1 MIEQANLKAFAV
13 TSTLTSNKVVEV
25 ISVDLSER

>member
-13 TSTLTSNKVVEV
+13 TSTLTSIKVVEV
-25 ISVDLSER
+25 SVYLSER

>member
-25 ISVDLSER
+25 SVYLSER